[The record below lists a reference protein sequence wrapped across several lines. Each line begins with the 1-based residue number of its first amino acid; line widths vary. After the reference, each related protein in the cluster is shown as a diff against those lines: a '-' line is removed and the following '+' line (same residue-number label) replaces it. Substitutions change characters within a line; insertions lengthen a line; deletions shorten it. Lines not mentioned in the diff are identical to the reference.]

1 MDVKTGF
8 QRQPSLE
15 NNLELNGDGNM
26 GGGSNGAGSE
36 GFGGAGGSLED
47 DVGRRRPMVQK
58 KKGEETNFKT
68 ETSEK
73 VYVRFFSFFFLLS
86 LQKHF
91 VEIIKNGNLDFW
103 KTNFAFIP
111 PPPWRIFIYWLQ
123 VPSVT

>member
-26 GGGSNGAGSE
+26 GGGSNGEGSA
-36 GFGGAGGSLED
+36 GFGGAGGAGGGGSLED

-73 VYVRFFSFFFLLS
+73 VYVRFFSSFFFLFKSIS
-86 LQKHF
+86 LK
-91 VEIIKNGNLDFW
+91 
-103 KTNFAFIP
+103 
-111 PPPWRIFIYWLQ
+111 
-123 VPSVT
+123 

>member
-26 GGGSNGAGSE
+26 GGGSNGAGSAS
-36 GFGGAGGSLED
+36 FGGAGGSLED

-73 VYVRFFSFFFLLS
+73 VYVRFFSSFFFLFKSIS
-86 LQKHF
+86 LK
-91 VEIIKNGNLDFW
+91 
-103 KTNFAFIP
+103 
-111 PPPWRIFIYWLQ
+111 
-123 VPSVT
+123 